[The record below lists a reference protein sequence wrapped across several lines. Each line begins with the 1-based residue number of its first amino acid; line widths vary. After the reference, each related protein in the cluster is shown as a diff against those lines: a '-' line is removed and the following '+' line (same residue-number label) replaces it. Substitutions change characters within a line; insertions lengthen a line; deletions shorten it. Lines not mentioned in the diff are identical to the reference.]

1 MAILIFGAS
10 GFLGNKLMQH
20 YTRTKRKVVG
30 TYANIKKKNLIK
42 FDLENPDLKSLNLKS
57 LTLNLNDFSHAIICS
72 SITDMDRCKTEP
84 EKTYRINVTGIKKL
98 ISQLYDAGII
108 PIFISTDYV
117 FDGKKGSY
125 SEQDARE
132 PVLEYGRHKKEVED
146 YLMNS
151 DSGPGP
157 GRKYLIVRTA
167 KLHSISEEDDSIISS
182 VIKDLKSGKQL
193 KMAVDQIFSPTY
205 VEDVCKAI

>member
-57 LTLNLNDFSHAIICS
+57 LNLNLNDFSHAIICS

-84 EKTYRINVTGIKKL
+84 EKTYRINVT
-98 ISQLYDAGII
+98 
-108 PIFISTDYV
+108 
-117 FDGKKGSY
+117 
-125 SEQDARE
+125 
-132 PVLEYGRHKKEVED
+132 
-146 YLMNS
+146 
-151 DSGPGP
+151 
-157 GRKYLIVRTA
+157 
-167 KLHSISEEDDSIISS
+167 
-182 VIKDLKSGKQL
+182 
-193 KMAVDQIFSPTY
+193 
-205 VEDVCKAI
+205 